1 MEYNWERSLPFFYID
16 LDIANKLFKENL
28 LNEEI
33 DSIETINE
41 GCRSSNY
48 VLETNNRN
56 KYILKIFPECD
67 CYYERESKLLNL
79 LKNEILVQ
87 KVYLISS
94 SNIIKNKMFGI
105 YQYVEGVNLGKA
117 IRNGSKFDK
126 SLINEL
132 AITLAKIHKFKYKE
146 CGKLD
151 KNLKVIHKLSPL
163 YRLYEENMG
172 INFRNRLGND
182 VVKKINHIVNANKEI
197 LLELDKKISL
207 IHGDFQGT
215 NILIKDNKISAI
227 IDWEF
232 SMAGNSLIDIGQLF
246 RYEDCF
252 SHDLIKIF
260 EKQYNKYS
268 DDKLID
274 EWYKISKL
282 IDLISLIKLINTKE
296 DMPNKHKEIK
306 KLIINTLELF

>member
-16 LDIANKLFKENL
+16 LDIANKLFKKTL
-28 LNEEI
+28 LNEEVESI
-33 DSIETINE
+33 DPINE

-67 CYYERESKLLNL
+67 CYYERENNLLNL
-79 LKNEILVQ
+79 LKNDILVQ
-87 KVYLISS
+87 RVYLISS
-94 SNIIKNKMFGI
+94 SNIIKNKIFGI
-105 YQYVEGVNLGKA
+105 YEYIEGVNLGKA
-117 IRNGSKFDK
+117 IRGGSKIDK
-126 SLINEL
+126 NLIEEL
-132 AITLAKIHKFKYKE
+132 AMTLAKIHKFKYKE

-151 KNLKVIHKLSPL
+151 KNLNIIHKLSPL
-163 YRLYEENMG
+163 YTWYEENMG
-172 INFRNRLGND
+172 INFKNRLGDNI
-182 VVKKINHIVNANKEI
+182 VKKINYIVNYNKEM
-197 LLELDKKISL
+197 LLELDKNISL

-215 NILIKDNKISAI
+215 NILVKDNKISAI

-232 SMAGNSLIDIGQLF
+232 SMAGNPLIDIGELF
-246 RYEDCF
+246 RYEEYFDN
-252 SHDLIKIF
+252 DLIKIF

-282 IDLISLIKLINTKE
+282 VDLISLIKLINTKD

>member
-16 LDIANKLFKENL
+16 LDIANKLFKKTL
-28 LNEEI
+28 LNEEVESI
-33 DSIETINE
+33 DPINE

-48 VLETNNRN
+48 VVETNNRN

-67 CYYERESKLLNL
+67 CYYERENNLLNL
-79 LKNEILVQ
+79 LKNDILVQ
-87 KVYLISS
+87 RVYLISS
-94 SNIIKNKMFGI
+94 SNIIKNKIFGI
-105 YQYVEGVNLGKA
+105 YEYIDGVNLGKA
-117 IRNGSKFDK
+117 IRGGSKIDK
-126 SLINEL
+126 NLIEEL
-132 AITLAKIHKFKYKE
+132 AMTLAKIHKFKYKE

-151 KNLKVIHKLSPL
+151 KNLNIIHKLSPL
-163 YRLYEENMG
+163 YTWYEENMG
-172 INFRNRLGND
+172 INFKNRLGDNI
-182 VVKKINHIVNANKEI
+182 VKKINYIVNYNKEM
-197 LLELDKKISL
+197 LLELDKNASL

-215 NILIKDNKISAI
+215 NILVKDNKISAI

-232 SMAGNSLIDIGQLF
+232 SMSGNPLIDIGELF
-246 RYEDCF
+246 RYEEHFDN
-252 SHDLIKIF
+252 DLIKIF

-268 DDKLID
+268 DDKLIG

-282 IDLISLIKLINTKE
+282 VDLISLIKLINTKD

>member
-1 MEYNWERSLPFFYID
+1 MEYNWERSVPFLHID
-16 LDIANKLFKENL
+16 LNIAKELFKKTL
-28 LNEEI
+28 LNEEVNTI
-33 DSIETINE
+33 VPINE

-48 VLETNNRN
+48 ILGTNNKN

-67 CYYERESKLLNL
+67 CYYERENTLLNL
-79 LKNEILVQ
+79 LRNHILVQ

-94 SNIIKNKMFGI
+94 SSIIKNKTFGI
-105 YQYVEGVNLGKA
+105 YEYVDGVNLGRA
-117 IRNGSKFDK
+117 IRGNFKINE
-126 SLINEL
+126 SLIKEL
-132 AITLAKIHKFKYKE
+132 AITLAEIHKFKYKE

-151 KNLKVIHKLSPL
+151 KNLKIIHKLSPL
-163 YRLYEENMG
+163 YKLYEENMG

-182 VVKKINHIVNANKEI
+182 VVKKINYIINDNKEI
-197 LLELDKKISL
+197 LLNLDKNISL

-215 NILIKDNKISAI
+215 NIIVKDNKISAI

-232 SMAGNSLIDIGQLF
+232 SMAGNPLIDIGQLF
-246 RYEDCF
+246 RYENCF
-252 SHDLIKIF
+252 SDNLIKIF
-260 EKQYNKYS
+260 EKQYNKCS
-268 DDKLID
+268 DSKLIN

-296 DMPNKHKEIK
+296 EMPTKHKEIK

>member
-16 LDIANKLFKENL
+16 LDIANKLFKKTL
-28 LNEEI
+28 LNEEVESI
-33 DSIETINE
+33 DPINE

-56 KYILKIFPECD
+56 KYVLKIFPECD
-67 CYYERESKLLNL
+67 CYYERENNLLNL
-79 LKNEILVQ
+79 LKNDTLVQ
-87 KVYLISS
+87 RVYLISS
-94 SNIIKNKMFGI
+94 SNIIKNKIFGI
-105 YQYVEGVNLGKA
+105 YEYIEGVNLGKA
-117 IRNGSKFDK
+117 IRGGSKIDK
-126 SLINEL
+126 NLIEEL
-132 AITLAKIHKFKYKE
+132 AMTLAKIHKFKYKE

-151 KNLKVIHKLSPL
+151 KNLNIIHKLSPL
-163 YRLYEENMG
+163 YTWYEENMG
-172 INFRNRLGND
+172 INFKNRLGDNI
-182 VVKKINHIVNANKEI
+182 VKKINYIVNYNKEM

-215 NILIKDNKISAI
+215 NILVKDNKISAI

-232 SMAGNSLIDIGQLF
+232 SMAGNPLIDIGELF
-246 RYEDCF
+246 RYEEYFDN
-252 SHDLIKIF
+252 DLIKIF

-282 IDLISLIKLINTKE
+282 VDLISLIKLINTKD

>member
-16 LDIANKLFKENL
+16 LDIANKLFKKTL
-28 LNEEI
+28 LNEEVESI
-33 DSIETINE
+33 DPINE

-67 CYYERESKLLNL
+67 CYYERENNLLNL
-79 LKNEILVQ
+79 LKNDILVQ
-87 KVYLISS
+87 RVYLISS
-94 SNIIKNKMFGI
+94 SNIIKNKIFGI
-105 YQYVEGVNLGKA
+105 YEYIDGVNLGKA
-117 IRNGSKFDK
+117 IRGGSKIDK
-126 SLINEL
+126 NLIEEL
-132 AITLAKIHKFKYKE
+132 AMTLAKIHKFKYKE

-151 KNLKVIHKLSPL
+151 KNLNIIHKLSPL
-163 YRLYEENMG
+163 YTWYEENMG
-172 INFRNRLGND
+172 INFKNRLGDNI
-182 VVKKINHIVNANKEI
+182 VKKINYIVNANKEM
-197 LLELDKKISL
+197 LLELDKNISL

-215 NILIKDNKISAI
+215 NILVKDNKISAI

-232 SMAGNSLIDIGQLF
+232 SMAGNPLIDIGELF
-246 RYEDCF
+246 RYEEYFDN
-252 SHDLIKIF
+252 DLIKIF

-268 DDKLID
+268 DDRLID

-282 IDLISLIKLINTKE
+282 VDLISLIKLINTKD

>member
-48 VLETNNRN
+48 VLETNKRN

-105 YQYVEGVNLGKA
+105 YQYVDGVNLGKA
-117 IRNGSKFDK
+117 IRNGSKLDK

-182 VVKKINHIVNANKEI
+182 VVKKINHIVNANKKI

-252 SHDLIKIF
+252 SGDLIKIF

>member
-48 VLETNNRN
+48 VLETNKRN

-117 IRNGSKFDK
+117 IREGFKFDK

-215 NILIKDNKISAI
+215 NILVKDNKISAI

-246 RYEDCF
+246 RYENCF

-282 IDLISLIKLINTKE
+282 IDLISLIKLINTKD

-306 KLIINTLELF
+306 KLIINTLEMF

>member
-1 MEYNWERSLPFFYID
+1 MEYNWERTLPFFYID
-16 LDIANKLFKENL
+16 LDIAKELFKETL
-28 LNEEI
+28 LNEEVNNI
-33 DSIETINE
+33 VPINE

-56 KYILKIFPECD
+56 KYILKIFPEYD
-67 CYYERESKLLNL
+67 CYYERENNLLNL
-79 LKNEILVQ
+79 LKNDILVQ

-94 SNIIKNKMFGI
+94 SNIIKNKTFGI
-105 YQYVEGVNLGKA
+105 YQYVDGVNLGRT
-117 IRNGSKFDK
+117 IRSGFKINK
-126 SLINEL
+126 SLMEEL

-151 KNLKVIHKLSPL
+151 KDLKVIHNLSPL

-172 INFRNRLGND
+172 INFRNRLGD
-182 VVKKINHIVNANKEI
+182 YIVKKINYIINCNKEV
-197 LLELDKKISL
+197 LLELEKNISL

-232 SMAGNSLIDIGQLF
+232 SMAGNPLIDIGQLF

-252 SHDLIKIF
+252 SNDLIKIF
-260 EKQYNKYS
+260 EKQYNKCS
-268 DDKLID
+268 DDKLINQ
-274 EWYKISKL
+274 WYKISKL
-282 IDLISLIKLINTKE
+282 VDLISLIKLINTKE

-306 KLIINTLELF
+306 KLIINTLEMF